1 VKKLSKAIVIL
12 LSLLMVASALFAC
25 TPKQEEE
32 VKKTAGEKTDWVT
45 WQAVASEMETFVFQY
60 TQNAKEIDVLS
71 NCFDGLTTNDEYGT
85 LVPCIAESWETPDGG
100 KTWTFNLRKG
110 VPWVDY
116 KGEKKGEVIA
126 EDFLWG
132 LEWVLNFAKND
143 ALNTSMPKQL
153 LEGAT
158 EYYEYTKELGEEAKN
173 LDLAK
178 FKEMVGIEVPN
189 DYTLKFE
196 CLDTFPYFQTG
207 VRTFFWTFYATKPRL
222 LRYSI
227 GLLPPKDI
235 LIRSS

>member
-1 VKKLSKAIVIL
+1 
-12 LSLLMVASALFAC
+12 M
-25 TPKQEEE
+25 
-32 VKKTAGEKTDWVT
+32 
-45 WQAVASEMETFVFQY
+45 
-60 TQNAKEIDVLS
+60 
-71 NCFDGLTTNDEYGT
+71 
-85 LVPCIAESWETPDGG
+85 
-100 KTWTFNLRKG
+100 RKG